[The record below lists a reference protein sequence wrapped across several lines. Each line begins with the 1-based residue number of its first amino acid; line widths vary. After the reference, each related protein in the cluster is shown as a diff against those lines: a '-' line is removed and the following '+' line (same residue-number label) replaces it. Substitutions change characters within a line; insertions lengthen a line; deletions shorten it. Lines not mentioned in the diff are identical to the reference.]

1 MALYLILMGAQGA
14 GKGTQ
19 AALIRDHYQLLHLS
33 TGDAFRAMKTRT
45 DDLARHVQELMAAG
59 KLIDDDTTN
68 AVVADRLAQPDAAKG
83 AILDGYP
90 RNPIQA
96 AFLNQYLSERGHKVN
111 AVLLLH
117 VDLYT
122 AFKRAFGRVTASDGE
137 GYNIFFR
144 NQGISISTE
153 KHPEGLFPPRI
164 IAQKEGEMLSR
175 RADDADALAV
185 IKRID
190 TYVAETQPLID
201 FYQQAG
207 ILHTLDADRPID
219 SVSADLMAL
228 IEQVKG

>member
-19 AALIRDHYQLLHLS
+19 AVLLRDRYQLLHLS

-45 DDLARHVQELMAAG
+45 DELGRRVQELIAAG

-68 AVVADRLAQPDAAKG
+68 KVVADRLSQPDAVNG

-96 AFLNQYLSERGHKVN
+96 AFLDNYLRERGQKLN
-111 AVLLLH
+111 TVLVLH
-117 VDLYT
+117 IDLYA
-122 AFKRAFGRVTASDGE
+122 AFKRAFGRVTDSKGE

-144 NQGISISTE
+144 SEGVHVTYE
-153 KHPEGLFPPRI
+153 KHPEGLFPPRV
-164 IAQKEGEMLSR
+164 IAKKEGEALSR
-175 RADDADALAV
+175 RPDDADAFAV

-190 TYVAETQPLID
+190 TYLAETQPLVD
-201 FYQQAG
+201 FYQNSGLLQ
-207 ILHTLDADRPID
+207 TVDADRPIEA
-219 SVSADLMAL
+219 VSADLIAL
-228 IEQVKG
+228 IEQSKG